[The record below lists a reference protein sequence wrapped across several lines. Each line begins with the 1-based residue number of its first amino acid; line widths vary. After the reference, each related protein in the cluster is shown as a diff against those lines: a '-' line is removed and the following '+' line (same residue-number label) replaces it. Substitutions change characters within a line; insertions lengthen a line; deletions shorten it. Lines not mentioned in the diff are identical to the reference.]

1 MKRSLLQF
9 AALAVCLSGLSTQ
22 LRAGDDLVFDSRHV
36 PHYVRPS
43 LPEIAKRMN
52 LKGSVKLEVEISAN
66 GKVTAIKPV
75 GGHPLLLNSATLAV
89 KDWVFD
95 TAPQATTALV
105 TVAFQ

>member
-1 MKRSLLQF
+1 MNRARLQF
-9 AALAVCLSGLSTQ
+9 AVLAVCLGGLAAQ

-36 PHYVRPS
+36 HHYVRPS
-43 LPEIAKRMN
+43 LPDIAKRMN

-66 GKVTAIKPV
+66 GKVTSVKPV

-95 TAPQATTALV
+95 TAPQTTTALV